1 MLNTQKT
8 VPALLWPFKT
18 LYYGWG
24 VAATSMIMAFATAQ
38 LYGPVL
44 SVFVKPIGDDM
55 GWSRTEIAF
64 AFTVGSFLGSIFT
77 SAIGRFL
84 DRSGARMV
92 STLAAMFIAVMLLG
106 LSLMQAPW
114 HMWVFFGLARAV
126 SIAGVQLGATVAV
139 ANWFIQKRGRAA
151 AMGAFGQRF
160 GQAVVPLMIL
170 PLIIGFSW
178 RSAYLALSI
187 STLVLCALPAF
198 LFLRRRPEDYGMLP
212 DGVSPDE
219 YRNQPPTSRETA
231 RAAVDSA
238 RCTVREAS
246 RTKAFWLII
255 VTMAAISFAQTATN
269 LHAAAS
275 FQEKG
280 LSFTASAS
288 IVFVFAMTSAI
299 STFPWGWLIDRLH
312 IRYVMMASAALYMAS
327 MFLIMNAST
336 YLAAVGFGVVFG
348 TAAGAW
354 TLGFRLLIP
363 NYFGRRSAGSIRGA
377 TAPIMAFVAP
387 VGPTLA
393 GAIRD
398 ITGNYDLAFAIFA
411 GVFAV
416 AFVAMAFAKA
426 PTHHR
431 ADPYRLPATQ
441 TLS

>member
-1 MLNTQKT
+1 MTTPQKA

-24 VAATSMIMAFATAQ
+24 VAFTSMIMAFATVQ

-64 AFTVGSFLGSIFT
+64 AFTVGSFLGSMFT
-77 SAIGRFL
+77 SAVGRYL
-84 DRSGARMV
+84 DRHGARMV
-92 STLAAMFIAVMLLG
+92 ATLAAMFIAAMLLG
-106 LSLMQAPW
+106 LAIMQAPW
-114 HMWVFFGLARAV
+114 HMWIFFGLARGV

-160 GQAVVPLMIL
+160 GQAVVPLMLL
-170 PLIIGFSW
+170 PLIIGLSW
-178 RSAYLALSI
+178 RSAYVALAI
-187 STLVLCALPAF
+187 STLLLAALPAF

-219 YRNQPPTSRETA
+219 HAEPLNARAAA
-231 RAAVDSA
+231 RAAVDSVPW
-238 RCTVREAS
+238 TVRQ
-246 RTKAFWLII
+246 AFHTRALWLII
-255 VTMAAISFAQTATN
+255 LTMAAISFAQTATN

-280 LSFTASAS
+280 ISFAASAT
-288 IVFVFAMTSAI
+288 IVFVFAMTSAV

-312 IRYVMMASAALYMAS
+312 IRYIMMASATLYTIS
-327 MFLIMNAST
+327 MFIIMNATT
-336 YLAAVGFGVVFG
+336 YMGAVAFGVVFG

-363 NYFGRRSAGSIRGA
+363 NYFGRRSTGTIRGA
-377 TAPIMAFVAP
+377 TAPIIAFIGP

-393 GAIRD
+393 GRIRD
-398 ITGNYDLAFAIFA
+398 VTGDYDLAFLIFA
-411 GVFAV
+411 GVFGIAFFAMLFAQPPKQPAPVSDV
-416 AFVAMAFAKA
+416 AA
-426 PTHHR
+426 PS
-431 ADPYRLPATQ
+431 A
-441 TLS
+441 